1 MERERERKISERE
14 RKQISERDQRE
25 RSQRERDQ
33 KGRSQRERSERDQ
46 RERERAVPTNL
57 DTVQCSQEVCSLG
70 GGNLVLCLTHV

>member
-1 MERERERKISERE
+1 MEREREKDIREREKADIRERSERE
-14 RKQISERDQRE
+14 I
-25 RSQRERDQ
+25 RERDQ

-57 DTVQCSQEVCSLG
+57 DTVQCGQEVCSLG